1 MVILVNLVKND
12 TKIYTRHRIK
22 LPKITEDRNKRKI
35 IKILLILVIAITIV
49 RAVLLSINPIIE
61 EKCKTVAKSIA
72 TKISNEQATLVMA
85 KYTYEDLI
93 NVIKDENGNI
103 KMIGTNIISV
113 NEIIS
118 DIPIKIQEELEK
130 SENNNFNIKLGSF
143 FGSKIF
149 SGMGPNINIKIQLD
163 GTVETDLKSEFTSQG
178 INQTLHRIYLDVVCK
193 VSILTPVN
201 VISEEIK
208 NQVLLVEGIIAGEI
222 PESYYNLEGLEKK
235 DAIEIVN

>member
-1 MVILVNLVKND
+1 MVKND

-103 KMIGTNIISV
+103 KMIGTNIISI

>member
-1 MVILVNLVKND
+1 MVKND

-93 NVIKDENGNI
+93 KVIKDENGNI
-103 KMIGTNIISV
+103 EMIGTNIISV

>member
-1 MVILVNLVKND
+1 MVKND

-178 INQTLHRIYLDVVCK
+178 INQTLHRIYLDVMCK

>member
-1 MVILVNLVKND
+1 MVKND

-201 VISEEIK
+201 VISEAIK

-235 DAIEIVN
+235 DAIEMVN

>member
-1 MVILVNLVKND
+1 MVKND

-193 VSILTPVN
+193 VSILTPGN

>member
-1 MVILVNLVKND
+1 MVKND

-22 LPKITEDRNKRKI
+22 LPKITEDRNKKKI

>member
-1 MVILVNLVKND
+1 MDKND

-22 LPKITEDRNKRKI
+22 LPKIKDSKNKRKI
-35 IKILLILVIAITIV
+35 VKILIILVIAIVVART
-49 RAVLLSINPIIE
+49 VLLSVTPIIDE
-61 EKCKTVAKSIA
+61 RCKTTAKSIA
-72 TKISNEQATLVMA
+72 TKISNEQATIVMSN
-85 KYTYEDLI
+85 YTYEDLI
-93 NVIKDENGNI
+93 NIIKDENGNI

-130 SENNNFNIKLGSF
+130 SENNNFNIRLGSF
-143 FGSKIF
+143 LGSKLF
-149 SGMGPNINIKIQLD
+149 SGMGPDINIKIQLD
-163 GTVETDLKSEFTSQG
+163 GSVETDLKSEFTSQG

-193 VSILTPVN
+193 VSILTPFQ

-222 PESYYNLEGLEKK
+222 PDSYYNLEGLESR
-235 DAIEIVN
+235 DAIEIIN

>member
-1 MVILVNLVKND
+1 MVKND

-93 NVIKDENGNI
+93 NLIKYENGNI

-149 SGMGPNINIKIQLD
+149 SGMGSNINIKIQLD

>member
-1 MVILVNLVKND
+1 MVKND

-118 DIPIKIQEELEK
+118 DIPIKIQEELEN
-130 SENNNFNIKLGSF
+130 SEINNFNIILGSF

>member
-1 MVILVNLVKND
+1 MVKND

-130 SENNNFNIKLGSF
+130 SKNNNFNIKLGSF

>member
-1 MVILVNLVKND
+1 MVKND

-235 DAIEIVN
+235 DAIEMVN

>member
-1 MVILVNLVKND
+1 MVKND

-35 IKILLILVIAITIV
+35 IKILLVLVIANTIV

>member
-1 MVILVNLVKND
+1 MVKND

-72 TKISNEQATLVMA
+72 TKISNEQATLVMT

>member
-1 MVILVNLVKND
+1 MVKND

-149 SGMGPNINIKIQLD
+149 SGMGPIINIKIQLD

>member
-1 MVILVNLVKND
+1 MN
-12 TKIYTRHRIK
+12 KIYSRPRIK
-22 LPKITEDRNKRKI
+22 IPRIVIQGGNKLNSPKGKKT
-35 IKILLILVIAITIV
+35 IKIFLVLVIAFSIV
-49 RAVLLSINPIIE
+49 KLVLDAVYPIFDTLCE
-61 EKCKTVAKSIA
+61 SKAKSIA
-72 TKISNEQATLVMA
+72 TIISNEQATLVMA

>member
-1 MVILVNLVKND
+1 MVKND

-130 SENNNFNIKLGSF
+130 SENNNYNIKLGSI

>member
-1 MVILVNLVKND
+1 MVKND

-49 RAVLLSINPIIE
+49 RAVLLNINPIIE

>member
-1 MVILVNLVKND
+1 MVKND

-103 KMIGTNIISV
+103 K
-113 NEIIS
+113 IS

>member
-1 MVILVNLVKND
+1 MVKND

>member
-1 MVILVNLVKND
+1 MVKND

-201 VISEEIK
+201 VIRVSIDYIK
-208 NQVLLVEGIIAGEI
+208 
-222 PESYYNLEGLEKK
+222 
-235 DAIEIVN
+235 

>member
-1 MVILVNLVKND
+1 MVKND

-22 LPKITEDRNKRKI
+22 LPKITEDRNKRK
-35 IKILLILVIAITIV
+35 ILVIAITIV

>member
-1 MVILVNLVKND
+1 
-12 TKIYTRHRIK
+12 
-22 LPKITEDRNKRKI
+22 
-35 IKILLILVIAITIV
+35 
-49 RAVLLSINPIIE
+49 
-61 EKCKTVAKSIA
+61 
-72 TKISNEQATLVMA
+72 MA

-149 SGMGPNINIKIQLD
+149 
-163 GTVETDLKSEFTSQG
+163 
-178 INQTLHRIYLDVVCK
+178 
-193 VSILTPVN
+193 
-201 VISEEIK
+201 
-208 NQVLLVEGIIAGEI
+208 
-222 PESYYNLEGLEKK
+222 
-235 DAIEIVN
+235 

>member
-1 MVILVNLVKND
+1 MVKND

-149 SGMGPNINIKIQLD
+149 SGMGPNINIMIQLD

>member
-1 MVILVNLVKND
+1 MVKND

-113 NEIIS
+113 NEMIS

>member
-1 MVILVNLVKND
+1 MVKND

-93 NVIKDENGNI
+93 NVRKDENGNI

>member
-1 MVILVNLVKND
+1 MVKND

-201 VISEEIK
+201 VISEAIK

-222 PESYYNLEGLEKK
+222 PESYYNLEGLERK
-235 DAIEIVN
+235 DAIEMVN

>member
-1 MVILVNLVKND
+1 MVKND

-178 INQTLHRIYLDVVCK
+178 INQTLHRIYLDVVCE

>member
-1 MVILVNLVKND
+1 MVKND

-130 SENNNFNIKLGSF
+130 SENNKFNIKLGSF

>member
-1 MVILVNLVKND
+1 MVKND

-178 INQTLHRIYLDVVCK
+178 INQTLHRIHLDVVCK

>member
-1 MVILVNLVKND
+1 MVKND

-22 LPKITEDRNKRKI
+22 LPKITVDRNKRKI

>member
-1 MVILVNLVKND
+1 MEKTERRRDENGNEIVSWITGDKDSIIVNE
-12 TKIYTRHRIK
+12 K
-22 LPKITEDRNKRKI
+22 L
-35 IKILLILVIAITIV
+35 
-49 RAVLLSINPIIE
+49 E
-61 EKCKTVAKSIA
+61 EMGYFNFEAKM
-72 TKISNEQATLVMA
+72 N
-85 KYTYEDLI
+85 
-93 NVIKDENGNI
+93 ENGNI

>member
-1 MVILVNLVKND
+1 MVKND

-35 IKILLILVIAITIV
+35 IKILLILFIAITIV

>member
-1 MVILVNLVKND
+1 MVKND

-149 SGMGPNINIKIQLD
+149 SGMEPNINIKIQLD